1 MGGPR
6 AFHLEVLPAVTTAFS
21 VLVEYRSDAEEAS
34 EEAEALAVLEVPDVS
49 PLDYF
54 ASLQ

>member
-1 MGGPR
+1 M
-6 AFHLEVLPAVTTAFS
+6 LPAVTTAFS